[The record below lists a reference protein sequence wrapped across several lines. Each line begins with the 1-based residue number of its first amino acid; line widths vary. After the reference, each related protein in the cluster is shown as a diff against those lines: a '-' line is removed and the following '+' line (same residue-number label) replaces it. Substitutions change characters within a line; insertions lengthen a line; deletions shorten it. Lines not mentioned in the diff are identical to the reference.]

1 VAKMPETDGPIRI
14 KVNLDTQEID
24 KDMQKFREKLEKQN
38 ESLNRQ
44 SIVVKQLTSRY
55 EILYKKAQETVLP
68 MD

>member
-1 VAKMPETDGPIRI
+1 MPETDGPIRI